1 MLERT
6 NKSGVSRIKGYR
18 EKTGGRQTKCERR
31 YGAYDKEAAAKKN
44 LQKVDTMIEYDDKR
58 YEALTTVFMNT
69 VYARE
74 INMLAID
81 FDEMMEEILQ
91 TIYQSKM
98 FEMRYKNDDKQR
110 VKNAILRVVNKE
122 REKIKEELKKSE
134 KGRDDE

>member
-1 MLERT
+1 M
-6 NKSGVSRIKGYR
+6 K
-18 EKTGGRQTKCERR
+18 EKQE
-31 YGAYDKEAAAKKN
+31 
-44 LQKVDTMIEYDDKR
+44 
-58 YEALTTVFMNT
+58 
-69 VYARE
+69 E